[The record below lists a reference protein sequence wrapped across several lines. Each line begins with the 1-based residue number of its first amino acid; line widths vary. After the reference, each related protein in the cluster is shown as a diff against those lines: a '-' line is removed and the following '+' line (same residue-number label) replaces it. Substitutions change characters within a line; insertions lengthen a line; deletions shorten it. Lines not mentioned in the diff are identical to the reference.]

1 MSSKTHKPEM
11 IETKRQNFN
20 ITPEQEAK
28 LSWLQQVMGTPNIK
42 ETILRSLDVVFTLKC
57 NLTKGN
63 RLFLHTSE
71 GEVRL
76 LIPDLES
83 SDNQDWLF
91 LIKRPH
97 EWRKQL
103 YIKGR
108 KLLASRVW
116 QDLIINQMSKEE
128 AAENWNLPLAVI
140 EEVISYCESH
150 QDLIKL
156 EAEEEAYR
164 LREKGVNLEF

>member
-1 MSSKTHKPEM
+1 MPSKTQKPE
-11 IETKRQNFN
+11 IVETKRQNFN

-28 LSWLQQVMGTPNIK
+28 LTWLQQALGTPNIK
-42 ETILRSLDVVFTLKC
+42 ETILRSLDVVLTLKR
-57 NLTKGN
+57 NLQSGN

-76 LIPDLES
+76 LIPELES
-83 SDNQDWLF
+83 NHNEDWLY
-91 LIKRPH
+91 LVKRPH

-108 KLLASRVW
+108 KLLASTIW
-116 QDLIINQMSKEE
+116 QDLIINEMSNEE

-140 EEVISYCESH
+140 EEVICYCEKY
-150 QDLIKL
+150 QYL
-156 EAEEEAYR
+156 
-164 LREKGVNLEF
+164 